1 MLLKTTETTKNYIY
15 KLLLLQNPGVA
26 EELRLEKTLEFICS
40 KTPSQAGHLESQTQ
54 DHTRQLLYISMD
66 GDFPVSLSN
75 FSGSIDQW
83 HLW

>member
-40 KTPSQAGHLESQTQ
+40 KTPSQAAYLESQTQ
-54 DHTRQLLYISMD
+54 DHTQTAFVYLH
-66 GDFPVSLSN
+66 G
-75 FSGSIDQW
+75 W
-83 HLW
+83 